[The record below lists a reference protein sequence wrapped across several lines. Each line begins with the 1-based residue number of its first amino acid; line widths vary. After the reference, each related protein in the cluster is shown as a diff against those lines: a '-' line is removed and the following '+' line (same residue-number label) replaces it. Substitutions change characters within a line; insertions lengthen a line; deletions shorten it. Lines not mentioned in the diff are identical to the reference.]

1 MKLFF
6 SELAYLN
13 ELYSRLESE
22 ISAAAHTDTAERVGL
37 LAEVVLRN
45 RDLLERIEQM
55 NSRIQQMTEEWHKFD
70 HCIDDPVRE
79 EIRALAHG
87 VADQGRKLAAAS
99 GLAVMALADR
109 VNSIRREITALENG
123 TRYLDSVR
131 PPRTN
136 YPKFLDSHG

>member
-13 ELYSRLESE
+13 ELYSRLEGE
-22 ISAAAHTDTAERVGL
+22 ISAASVPGPDDRVGL

-55 NSRIQQMTEEWHKFD
+55 NSRVQQMAEEWHKYD
-70 HCIDDPVRE
+70 HCIDDPVRS

-87 VADQGRKLAAAS
+87 VAAQGEKLAVAS
-99 GLAVMALADR
+99 GMAVKALANR
-109 VNSIRREITALENG
+109 VNALRGEMNALESG
-123 TRYLDSVR
+123 TRYLDSVK

-136 YPKFLDSHG
+136 YPKFVDSVG